1 MADDLTPA
9 SGALNG
15 LLGWATGLTAA
26 WIPLYLL
33 LMQKRVYGQGWMM
46 TLAKFSVLGL
56 CYSVLL
62 SVALVVAMLIGLLT
76 L

>member
-1 MADDLTPA
+1 VHSFLEFLRVVTIC
-9 SGALNG
+9 
-15 LLGWATGLTAA
+15 

-33 LMQKRVYGQGWMM
+33 IMQKRVYGQGWPM
-46 TLAKFSVLGL
+46 TLAKYSVLGL

-62 SVALVVAMLIGLLT
+62 GIAMGASILVGLLT